1 MQATCKLQYNNHM
14 SIDSFVTGV
23 VMTAGA
29 AAAATGG
36 MVAGENQTVVTGDSS
51 ASVQVTNIVNADGN
65 GGSSYTEII
74 KTVDGNTTKEV
85 KEETYAPGEPVVV
98 KTNVEAVSEAH
109 SSGADINNARITDTS
124 TTTEELLTVLPEVS
138 SSTPVSKI
146 VEKAHTVVTLISQF
160 FHSVFDIFSR

>member
-1 MQATCKLQYNNHM
+1 MTIESL
-14 SIDSFVTGV
+14 VTGV

-51 ASVQVTNIVNADGN
+51 ASVQVTNVVNADGS

-85 KEETYAPGEPVVV
+85 KEETFAPGEPVVV
-98 KTNVEAVSEAH
+98 KTVVEAASKGIGSQA
-109 SSGADINNARITDTS
+109 
-124 TTTEELLTVLPEVS
+124 S
-138 SSTPVSKI
+138 SSDTTILQDIGMESAAVASTAASSSPVSP
-146 VEKAHTVVTLISQF
+146 VDAVVALVSRM
-160 FHSVFDIFSR
+160 FSSLLSLFW